1 MLSTKDQELKQDQK
15 EMEQP
20 TTRHGQVESQLR
32 EESQDEQFLNLEHK
46 HIQPLAGKDQ
56 IAGEMKNL
64 FNASYTCSI
73 SEPGLSTTANHQ
85 THVIVELS
93 DASGQPCSVKQN
105 VTAELWSS
113 SEPTNAGT
121 WWWPWS
127 KKASTTV
134 SMKSPSQT
142 SKVICIIL
150 F

>member
-93 DASGQPCSVKQN
+93 DASGQSNRMSLLSCGPHLN
-105 VTAELWSS
+105 PLTLELGGGHGQRRHQLQC
-113 SEPTNAGT
+113 P
-121 WWWPWS
+121 
-127 KKASTTV
+127 
-134 SMKSPSQT
+134 
-142 SKVICIIL
+142 
-150 F
+150 